1 MKGMLDMLRF
11 KLYRRNRKID
21 LKLKKIIALS
31 VLLTF
36 ILGCVQS
43 TKQDKKEINI
53 TKIKSLADSC
63 YEKNNYEQARIYLDE
78 LIQADSSNGE
88 LFYKRGYS
96 YAQLTNFEKS
106 SMDYL
111 KAVSLGFRV
120 SDAYYNLGINQIPS
134 LNDSLAIYYLE
145 ESLKLSPNA
154 PETISTLEACK
165 KRLNSQVKDKKYT
178 I

>member
-1 MKGMLDMLRF
+1 MLRF
-11 KLYRRNRKID
+11 KLYRRNSKID
-21 LKLKKIIALS
+21 LKLKKIVALS
-31 VLLTF
+31 ALLTF
-36 ILGCVQS
+36 ILVLGCVQS
-43 TKQDKKEINI
+43 TKYDKKEISL

-96 YAQLTNFEKS
+96 HAQLTNFEKS
-106 SMDYL
+106 SLDYL
-111 KAVSLGFRV
+111 KAVGLGFRV

-134 LNDSLAIYYLE
+134 LNDSLAIYYLK

-154 PETISTLEACK
+154 PETISALEACK
-165 KRLNSQVKDKKYT
+165 KRLNSQVKEKKST